1 MRRTLSYKRLIPF
14 ILRISSFSSSVNS
27 IATSCAVFGLSAEL
41 AAPVPNRQL
50 SLTTCPPPPLA
61 AAPAPRGL
69 HAAAPYA
76 LGDVR
81 G

>member
-41 AAPVPNRQL
+41 AAPVPNSQL
-50 SLTTCPPPPLA
+50 SLTTCPPPSPL
-61 AAPAPRGL
+61 PLPSPL
-69 HAAAPYA
+69 SFFHDF
-76 LGDVR
+76 DVMR
-81 G
+81 DD